1 MLKYKHN
8 FCEILI
14 LLPVLIS
21 DRTKRKELKMKID
34 DKNFLLELKNK
45 NPKAL
50 EFIINTYCNL
60 VFKIVLTVLGTD
72 NYENVKECVNDIYLL
87 IWNKNHLYDPEKSSF
102 KNWLLAVSKYKAIDY
117 KRSLSKVDSL
127 QIEEQVLISKIDVEN
142 EYILKEKKEELI
154 KLLQR
159 EHELD
164 RELFIR
170 KYILDEDMDS
180 ICKKFNLSKG
190 AVYNRLWRTK
200 NSLIRKLNISS
211 EVEVS
216 K

>member
-1 MLKYKHN
+1 MLKYKYK

-14 LLPVLIS
+14 ILSVLIS

-34 DKNFLLELKNK
+34 DKNFLLELKKK

-60 VFKIVLTVLGTD
+60 VFKIVINVLGTN
-72 NYENVKECVNDIYLL
+72 NYEHAKECVNDIYLI
-87 IWNKNHLYDPEKSSF
+87 IWNKSHLHNPEKSSF

-117 KRSLSKVDSL
+117 KRSLAKEDNL

-142 EYILKEKKEELI
+142 EYILKERKEELI
-154 KLLQR
+154 KLLQY
-159 EHELD
+159 EHKLD

-170 KYILDEDMDS
+170 KYILDQDMDS
-180 ICKKFNLSKG
+180 LCKKFNLSKG

-200 NSLIRKLNISS
+200 NSLIRKLNISG

>member
-1 MLKYKHN
+1 
-8 FCEILI
+8 
-14 LLPVLIS
+14 
-21 DRTKRKELKMKID
+21 MKID
-34 DKNFLLELKNK
+34 DKNFISELKNN

-60 VFKIVLTVLGTD
+60 VFKIVLNVLGKD

-87 IWNKNHLYDPEKSSF
+87 IWNKNHLYNPKKSSF

-117 KRSLSKVDSL
+117 KRSLSRADNL
-127 QIEEQVLISKIDVEN
+127 IIEEQILISNIDVEN

-154 KLLQR
+154 ELLQC

-170 KYILDEDMDS
+170 KYILDEDIKSM
-180 ICKKFNLSKG
+180 CKEFNLSKG
-190 AVYNRLWRTK
+190 AIYNRLWRTK
-200 NSLIRKLNISS
+200 NSLMKKLNISS